1 MKKLI
6 PILLAV
12 CMLTALMAATVS
24 ADDHSQNAHVSI
36 ADETTNPDVVF
47 PAGTVPAESEL
58 TDAILLPIHALV
70 LSMWEH
76 ELAYDVQSAP
86 FVWNALYYALSL
98 YGEADDRAQLTQEA
112 LLLPSEA
119 VHDFSR
125 ALFADLN
132 ELPALPPEL
141 DGFMSYDEASDS
153 YRLSLGD
160 FALTQTQLSPLA
172 AQEDGSFTVD
182 GILSSLEDGAVLC
195 SFRATLVENDTMF
208 GFSIADVS
216 LY

>member
-12 CMLTALMAATVS
+12 CMLTALMAAKVS
-24 ADDHSQNAHVSI
+24 ADDHSQNADVSI
-36 ADETTNPDVVF
+36 ADETANPDMVF
-47 PAGTVPAESEL
+47 PDGSVPAESEL
-58 TDAILLPIHALV
+58 TEGIQLPIHALV

-76 ELAYDVQSAP
+76 ELSYDTQSAP

-98 YGEADDRAQLTQEA
+98 YGETDDRAQLTDDA

-125 ALFADLN
+125 ALFARLDT
-132 ELPALPPEL
+132 LPALPPEL
-141 DGFMSYDEASDS
+141 NGFMSYEEASDS

-160 FALTQTQLSPLA
+160 FALTQPQLGPLISRA
-172 AQEDGSFTVD
+172 DGSFTLE
-182 GILSSLEDGAVLC
+182 GILSALEDGTPLC
-195 SFRATLVENDTMF
+195 SFRTTLLENDTMF
-208 GFSIADVS
+208 GFSILDVS
-216 LY
+216 LF

>member
-24 ADDHSQNAHVSI
+24 AEDHTPTTDISI

-47 PAGTVPAESEL
+47 SAGSVPAEAEW
-58 TDAILLPIHALV
+58 TEGIQLPIHALV
-70 LSMWEH
+70 MSMWEH
-76 ELAYDVQSAP
+76 ELSYDIQSAP

-98 YGEADDRAQLTQEA
+98 YGEMDDRAQLVDEA

-119 VHDFSR
+119 VNDFAR
-125 ALFADLN
+125 ALFAGL
-132 ELPALPPEL
+132 EQLPVLPPESA
-141 DGFMSYDEASDS
+141 DFVTYEESGDMYH
-153 YRLSLGD
+153 LSLGD
-160 FALTQTQLSPLA
+160 FALTRTALGPLTRQA
-172 AQEDGSFTVD
+172 DGTFVAEGTIFALEDN
-182 GILSSLEDGAVLC
+182 SSLC
-195 SFRATLVENDTMF
+195 TFRTTLTENDTMF
-208 GFSIADVS
+208 GFSIVEIS

>member
-12 CMLTALMAATVS
+12 CMLTALMAAKVS
-24 ADDHSQNAHVSI
+24 ADDHSLNADVSI

-47 PAGTVPAESEL
+47 PDGSVPAESEL
-58 TDAILLPIHALV
+58 TEGIQLPIHALV

-76 ELAYDVQSAP
+76 ELPYNVQSAP

-98 YGEADDRAQLTQEA
+98 YGETDDRAQLTDEA

-125 ALFADLN
+125 ALFAQLDT
-132 ELPALPPEL
+132 LPTLPPEL
-141 DGFMSYDEASDS
+141 NGFMRYEETSDS
-153 YRLSLGD
+153 YCLSLGD
-160 FALTQTQLSPLA
+160 FALTQLQLGPLT
-172 AQEDGSFTVD
+172 AQTDGSFTLE
-182 GILSSLEDGAVLC
+182 GTLSGLEDGASLC
-195 SFRATLVENDTMF
+195 SFRATLLENDTMF
-208 GFSIADVS
+208 GFSILDVS
-216 LY
+216 LF